1 MIIARIESLI
11 LEAGMDDALTRAN
24 AYIKAGA
31 DGIMI
36 HSRHKDPAE
45 IIEFMSKFR
54 AKDQSPVVVVPQFN
68 SVTIEEFIE
77 MGVNVVVTANHMLRS
92 AYPAMLKVATSV
104 LKNGR
109 TLEAEPDCMSIKE
122 ILEFIPGTKTS
133 LNTKSF
139 IDTLIQNQYTHLCVV
154 PCSFAKY
161 VINEAINNDGIEY
174 LPAASEAVA
183 CSIAAGL
190 KMAGKKPIVIVQSSG
205 MTNMGSCI
213 TSLIKPY
220 GVTFPILTSWRSYK
234 EGDSEIQH
242 KHLATELPKLINAY
256 GYEHCILDNQ
266 NLENA
271 ISQINDCN
279 ESNIIC
285 IIEKDSFE
293 KADLHD
299 KHQLDLSNYIPRS
312 EFLIGLNQE
321 FSGTDTLF
329 IGTTGN
335 AAREMYSFMPDTN
348 NFYMAGN
355 MGGALSV
362 GFGAAKAGKKL
373 LFVVV
378 MLNL

>member
-1 MIIARIESLI
+1 M
-11 LEAGMDDALTRAN
+11 
-24 AYIKAGA
+24 
-31 DGIMI
+31 
-36 HSRHKDPAE
+36 
-45 IIEFMSKFR
+45 
-54 AKDQSPVVVVPQFN
+54 
-68 SVTIEEFIE
+68 
-77 MGVNVVVTANHMLRS
+77 
-92 AYPAMLKVATSV
+92 
-104 LKNGR
+104 
-109 TLEAEPDCMSIKE
+109 
-122 ILEFIPGTKTS
+122 S

-139 IDTLIQNQYTHLCVV
+139 IDILIQNQYTHLCVV

-242 KHLATELPKLINAY
+242 KHLAKELPKLINAY

-293 KADLHD
+293 KVDLHD

-321 FSGTDTLF
+321 FSCTDTLF

-362 GFGAAKAGKKL
+362 GFGAAKAGKKVIVCGGDAEFVMHMGGITTAGRDANQANL
-373 LFVVV
+373 TYILFDNEQNKSTGGQNSYQKHLDYINLAANSGFNVEKNIVRKVEDLKSVVKDIKGLKFIHV
-378 MLNL
+378 KCGLDKEMPRPPLDEVKKSKF